1 MKTQALCLPEGVVLR
16 NSGAPTRLGE
26 VEEIEPVLE
35 FLFENI
41 ARFEGHGTI
50 EAGDILTTP
59 REVLVGQSQRT
70 NSDGID
76 ELANIITDWG
86 RVLREVRV
94 PDGVLHF
101 KTDCS
106 LFYST
111 TILSTK
117 HLANSCIFPTLK

>member
-1 MKTQALCLPEGVVLR
+1 MNP
-16 NSGAPTRLGE
+16 GAPTRLGDG
-26 VEEIEPVLE
+26 EEIEPVLE

-41 ARFEGHGTI
+41 ARVEVHGTI

-59 REVLVGQSQRT
+59 RDVLVGQSQGT
-70 NSDGID
+70 NSDGIE
-76 ELANIITDWG
+76 ELANIFTDWG

-94 PDGVLHF
+94 QDGVLHF

-106 LFYST
+106 LLDST

-117 HLANSCIFPTLK
+117 HLANTCSFPTIK